1 MNLIKIKVTINNE
14 ESPYT
19 YEGNAREYKELIE
32 YDYNDENFIFDKNIK
47 RITKTNKKN
56 TVVVDFL
63 NKEIIIKSK
72 EKTFIFNFEIIKEEI
87 TDNKY
92 YYLYKIDNNDI
103 EFCLVKEV

>member
-47 RITKTNKKN
+47 RIFVVGESVAAYYNINLLQKNLKELVGKKLSSFDCFSTTDEFKVYIYFN
-56 TVVVDFL
+56 SSYFFT
-63 NKEIIIKSK
+63 ESSIKS
-72 EKTFIFNFEIIKEEI
+72 
-87 TDNKY
+87 NKY
-92 YYLYKIDNNDI
+92 
-103 EFCLVKEV
+103 